1 MFIISLKQNSRKTS
15 KRPSLSEESRQKL
28 KSWLAADYHL
38 YNHFVKRL
46 QEKMLRFGRKRLAA
60 EVAELRKLNMDM
72 AERCEVLEEV
82 DDTGN
87 LSKIF
92 RPWSEDVVGF
102 QVSPEEDCQHFAMT
116 EVFIFI
122 SLQLSLIFTDSRF
135 LLLTS

>member
-1 MFIISLKQNSRKTS
+1 
-15 KRPSLSEESRQKL
+15 
-28 KSWLAADYHL
+28 
-38 YNHFVKRL
+38 
-46 QEKMLRFGRKRLAA
+46 MLRFGRKRLAA

-72 AERCEVLEEV
+72 AERCVLEEV
-82 DDTGN
+82 DDTAN

-122 SLQLSLIFTDSRF
+122 SLQLSLFISLQLSLI
-135 LLLTS
+135 LLILGSFY